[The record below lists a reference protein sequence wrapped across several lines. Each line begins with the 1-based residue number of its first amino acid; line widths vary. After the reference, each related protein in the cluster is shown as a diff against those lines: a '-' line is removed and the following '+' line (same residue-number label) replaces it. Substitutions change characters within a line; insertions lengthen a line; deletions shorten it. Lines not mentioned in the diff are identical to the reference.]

1 MRYLKRVITEDKD
14 LVLSIDSTD
23 KDLALSTIMNP
34 DTIDWKEVLC
44 EIDKVVSLGE
54 DSNKY
59 RVAKGQG
66 IDYHGSIICWID
78 YKQYCVFIEDKP
90 YENML
95 NLGEGFAREE
105 LAEYIV
111 GKKDSETGLLMAPK
125 DTDFGFTIPFLFG
138 MASEFQVLPT
148 SDFTKAPE
156 EIYEQ
161 KENGKVNYFRKV
173 STNRG
178 DYVLV
183 YGLDSLQGLDTMIND
198 LTESL
203 PATLDLIFASGK
215 DISMNSEFSWM
226 KYEDYI
232 GFMNRIRTV
241 NPLFPVPIEIDESK
255 VTSISTTDKNE
266 FLGQFYALV
275 NNRERVITLPSI
287 DMRAVEA
294 AFVPKPVPEAAPEA
308 VPETES
314 KASLEEETKGIML
327 KEEIVQLKKEIDE
340 AQEKGN
346 YQLAA
351 ELRQKLT
358 KLMQEKGYIDYDE
371 LRNAVNAQMQN
382 AIAKTDYRKVGEL
395 RQHLETLNFAESKSS
410 LPIEEQIAL
419 FEERARVAEAQ
430 NNYISRN
437 VFLNLVGRLKLAG
450 KRNEKFPTAVAE
462 PEAVPESKTSLKE
475 ETEEMTVKEEIVQLK
490 KEIAEAQEKGNY
502 QSAAELKQKLTILMQ
517 KKGYIDYDELR
528 NAVNAQMKSASAEMD
543 YQKVGESRQHLETL
557 NFAESKS
564 DLPIEEQIA
573 LFEERARAS
582 EVQNDYIS
590 KAIFLDLAWR
600 LKSAVQTYEESPT
613 VESVPGPESK
623 VPLEEAKGTMSE
635 NDINYD
641 AIRNDIGIEIQG
653 AIAEMDYQRVGEL
666 RQHLAVLDYAQSQN
680 ALPYR
685 EKMALF
691 EQKVTEAEMTG
702 DYISRAAYLQLIQVL
717 EESKSMMYF

>member
-34 DTIDWKEVLC
+34 DTIDWKEVLG

-125 DTDFGFTIPFLFG
+125 DTDFGFTIPFLLG

-161 KENGKVNYFRKV
+161 KDSEKINYFRKV
-173 STNRG
+173 STDRG

-183 YGLDSLQGLDTMIND
+183 YGLDSLQDLDTMIND

-226 KYEDYI
+226 KYEDYM

-241 NPLFPVPIEIDESK
+241 NPLFPVPIEVDESK

-275 NNRERVITLPSI
+275 NNSERVITLPPLDI
-287 DMRAVEA
+287 RAVETLSEPD
-294 AFVPKPVPEAAPEA
+294 FESGLRP
-308 VPETES
+308 ES
-314 KASLEEETKGIML
+314 KASLDDETKGIML
-327 KEEIVQLKKEIDE
+327 KDEIVQLKKEIAE
-340 AQEKGN
+340 AQENGN

-351 ELRQKLT
+351 ELKQKLT
-358 KLMQEKGYIDYDE
+358 MLMQEKGYIDYDE
-371 LRNAVNAQMQN
+371 LRTAVNTQMKS
-382 AIAKTDYRKVGEL
+382 AIAEMDYRKVGEL

-419 FEERARVAEAQ
+419 FEERARTSEAQ
-430 NNYISRN
+430 NDYISKII
-437 VFLNLVGRLKLAG
+437 FLDLAGRLKLAG
-450 KRNEKFPTAVAE
+450 KRNEKFPTAVA
-462 PEAVPESKTSLKE
+462 
-475 ETEEMTVKEEIVQLK
+475 
-490 KEIAEAQEKGNY
+490 
-502 QSAAELKQKLTILMQ
+502 
-517 KKGYIDYDELR
+517 
-528 NAVNAQMKSASAEMD
+528 
-543 YQKVGESRQHLETL
+543 
-557 NFAESKS
+557 
-564 DLPIEEQIA
+564 
-573 LFEERARAS
+573 
-582 EVQNDYIS
+582 
-590 KAIFLDLAWR
+590 
-600 LKSAVQTYEESPT
+600 
-613 VESVPGPESK
+613 VPGPESK

-680 ALPYR
+680 ALPYE

-717 EESKSMMYF
+717 EESKSIMYF